1 MNQLDIPEQ
10 KKAIRREIKEI
21 KKRIPLEKL
30 SYDSDRIFK
39 QVESLSQFSEAK
51 VVLAYWSLPDEVNTH
66 DFVLRWAATKKM
78 VLPIVVG
85 SLLELREFN
94 GLKALVTGSS
104 FGIQEPH
111 TGALVEPSTIDF
123 AIIPGIAFDTNGNRL
138 GRGKGYYDKILTQTN
153 AYKVAVGFDFQIVSK
168 VPVMPFDI
176 PVDVVISTIN
186 Q

>member
-1 MNQLDIPEQ
+1 MNQLDIIEQ

-21 KKRIPLEKL
+21 KKRTPLEKL
-30 SYDSDRIFK
+30 SYDSDRIFM
-39 QVESLSQFSEAK
+39 QVESMPQFKAAK
-51 VVLAYWSLPDEVNTH
+51 FVLAYWSLPDEVNTH
-66 DFVLRWAATKKM
+66 DFVLRWISTKKV

-85 SLLELREFN
+85 DVLELREFS
-94 GLKALVTGSS
+94 GLNALVPGSL

-153 AYKVAVGFDFQIVSK
+153 AFKVAVGFDFQIVSK
-168 VPVMPFDI
+168 VPVLPFDI

-186 Q
+186 